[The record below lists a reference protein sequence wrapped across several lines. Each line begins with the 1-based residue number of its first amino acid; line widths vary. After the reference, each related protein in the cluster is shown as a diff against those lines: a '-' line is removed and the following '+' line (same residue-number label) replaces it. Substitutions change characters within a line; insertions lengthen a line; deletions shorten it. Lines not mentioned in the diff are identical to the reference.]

1 MRTFHSLGH
10 KTTDQIGSAA
20 GTPGHCSVPPGHVL
34 GAAVLYGGVSK
45 PDTNQILTVLGGA
58 ALLSLG
64 LVTICVVLKNKWEWR
79 RNYRKYREE

>member
-1 MRTFHSLGH
+1 MLDNLG
-10 KTTDQIGSAA
+10 IAIASI
-20 GTPGHCSVPPGHVL
+20 CLFL
-34 GAAVLYGGVSK
+34 GAALLYVGVSK

-64 LVTICVVLKNKWEWR
+64 LITICLVLKNKWEWR